1 VVRGEYGRLL
11 VVLLL
16 LVCGAAACQRVDWSP
31 DPVSKP
37 SEVTGRVWFCTP
49 GSVDGAP
56 GHDKPAASAVRL
68 EIVSGPGAPGA
79 VQVRFPPGTVL
90 GQATVR
96 PGEVWP
102 TGSVHT
108 LPIVWLVPDVRRSD
122 LDGSTRVRIVRTTAD
137 GTQGALP
144 WELSFSLSLDVVTM
158 EDTGRLGIDW
168 HLAVFSTPLVTA
180 GAGRTLLDAAFSD
193 LMGWPR
199 PCPPG

>member
-1 VVRGEYGRLL
+1 MARGAYGRLL
-11 VVLLL
+11 AVLVLL
-16 LVCGAAACQRVDWSP
+16 VSGAAACQRVDWAP

-68 EIVSGPGAPGA
+68 EIVAGPGDPGA
-79 VQVRFPPGTVL
+79 QGRFPPGTVL

-108 LPIVWLVPDVRRSD
+108 LPVVWLVPDVRRSD
-122 LDGSTRVRIVRTTAD
+122 LKDSTRVRIVRTAAD
-137 GTQGALP
+137 GVDESHP
-144 WELSFSLSLDVVTM
+144 WELSFSLSLDVLAV
-158 EDTGRLGIDW
+158 DDAGRLGIDW
-168 HLAVFSTPLVTA
+168 HLAVFSTPLVDA
-180 GAGRTLLDAAFSD
+180 GGVRTVVDAAFSD
-193 LMGWPR
+193 LEGWPR

>member
-1 VVRGEYGRLL
+1 VVRKGYGRLL
-11 VVLLL
+11 AVLVLL
-16 LVCGAAACQRVDWSP
+16 VSGAAACQRVDWSP

-49 GSVDGAP
+49 GSVDGTP

-68 EIVSGPGAPGA
+68 EIVSGADAPA
-79 VQVRFPPGTVL
+79 VVHGRFPLGTLL

-122 LDGSTRVRIVRTTAD
+122 LEGSTRVRIVRTTAD
-137 GTQGALP
+137 NTEGALP
-144 WELSFSLSLDVVTM
+144 WELSFSLSLDVLTVD
-158 EDTGRLGIDW
+158 DTGRLGIDW
-168 HLAVFSTPLVTA
+168 HLAVFSTPLVV
-180 GAGRTLLDAAFSD
+180 GGGGRTLLDTAFSD